1 MHWLAQQHW
10 YPVLKPVT
18 CFTHMCKLPIETAAH
33 KYTWR
38 DTTNTYILPF
48 ICLLSMHLSLAKNQ
62 WCMCSMLLLLHLQ
75 FAHNCTLLSLVPL
88 LKAGKLQE
96 RPQPCQGGNK
106 LATLNPISL
115 PATHTTVMS
124 TYIRTTSGSGISPQ
138 VTGSSNIHTYKA
150 SESTYMLIAS
160 SWTV

>member
-96 RPQPCQGGNK
+96 RPQACWGGYK
-106 LATLNPISL
+106 LATLNPISP
-115 PATHTTVMS
+115 PATHTTVTS
-124 TYIRTTSGSGISPQ
+124 TYIQWVAVAFLHKSLEAATY
-138 VTGSSNIHTYKA
+138 IHTYKA
-150 SESTYMLIAS
+150 SESTYMYAYC
-160 SWTV
+160 